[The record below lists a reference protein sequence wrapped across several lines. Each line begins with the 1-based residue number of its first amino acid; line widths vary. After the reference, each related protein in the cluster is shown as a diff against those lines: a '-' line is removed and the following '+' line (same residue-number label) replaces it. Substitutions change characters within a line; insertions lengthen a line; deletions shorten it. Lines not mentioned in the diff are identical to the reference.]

1 MLVKI
6 RAITM
11 ITRKIMM
18 TISIKQ
24 TKGFNQKATIII
36 IVAKKNSD
44 QAD

>member
-18 TISIKQ
+18 TNIKQ
-24 TKGFNQKATIII
+24 TKGFNQKATIIT
-36 IVAKKNSD
+36 IVATKL
-44 QAD
+44 